1 MHLSTCF
8 QALHS
13 NQPSRDGAVGAS
25 IQKIMIRY
33 LVLGVGVVVGR
44 MHPPPP
50 PRRRRQQQQQSRRR
64 RTRVLFLN
72 STISTSTK
80 ARNNYG

>member
-1 MHLSTCF
+1 MHISTCL

-13 NQPSRDGAVGAS
+13 NQQSRDGAVGAS

-72 STISTSTK
+72 STNSTSTK